1 MPARTLDIQVVT
13 WRPEPGLLDNLL
25 TSLTESP
32 IDGWTIALRVCDNS
46 VDPGIG
52 HAVREQVETR
62 THDTFLRPVDIVI
75 SEHNRGFGS
84 GHNMLL
90 QRGQADF
97 VLMLN
102 QDVVL
107 EPGALAILLD
117 EAHADSPKVA
127 AWEMRQIPYEHPKS
141 YDPATGDAPWV
152 SGAAVLFRREA
163 LAAVGGFESRIFM
176 YGEDVD
182 LSWRLRAKGWRL
194 RYIARAAVQHLTYN
208 YPDEIKRNQVLG
220 GTLSNLLLRVR
231 FGSWRDIAHG
241 VMLICGE
248 LFVPQAFPGRRRGL
262 AANLAKFALHFP
274 YFRLTKVPPA
284 NGFAPEFRGWNYE
297 LRRDGAFHVFH
308 SRRPPPGSRAETPA
322 VLPSTPLVSIL
333 IRTCDRPAWLRQ
345 ALSSVAAQT
354 YRPLEVIV
362 VEDGPPNSESI
373 VAEFASKLDIRYQA
387 TGERGGRSKAGN
399 LALELAR
406 GDYLNF
412 LDDDDLLFADH
423 VEVLVDAARQGNF
436 RAAYALAWETH
447 TDVVD
452 AGAAEHREVMHLTR
466 HRQPFNRVVLW
477 HHNYL
482 PIQVVLFDRS
492 LYQQY
497 GGFDPQLDQLEDWNL
512 WTRYALADDFVFVP
526 KTTSKYRVPANS
538 KQSAARQSQLDAAY
552 QIVKAKQAQMRI
564 ETTPFAVSAMV
575 EDYLRNESLI
585 HISKTDVRR
594 WMAGHSVLRTL
605 ASYRGRVM
613 RRLRARNSE

>member
-1 MPARTLDIQVVT
+1 MPDRTLDIQIVT
-13 WRPEPGLLDNLL
+13 YRPEPGLLDDLL
-25 TSLTESP
+25 ASLTEAP
-32 IDGWTIALRVCDNS
+32 IAGWKPRLRVCDNS
-46 VDPGIG
+46 VDPALAQSIR
-52 HAVREQVETR
+52 AQIADR
-62 THDTFLRPVDIVI
+62 TQRSSLAAFEFVAAERNL
-75 SEHNRGFGS
+75 GFG
-84 GHNMLL
+84 GAHNLFAHDSD
-90 QRGQADF
+90 ADF
-97 VLMLN
+97 VLVLN

-107 EPGALAILLD
+107 EPGALDILRD
-117 EAHADSPKVA
+117 EALRDGDDVA

-141 YDPATGDAPWV
+141 YDPANGDAPWV
-152 SGAAVLFRREA
+152 SGAAVLFRGPAFRE
-163 LAAVGGFESRIFM
+163 LGGFEPRIFM

-182 LSWRLRAKGWRL
+182 LSWRLRARGYRL
-194 RYIARAAVQHLTYN
+194 RYVARAAVQHLTYN
-208 YPDEIKRNQVLG
+208 YPEEIKRTQVLG
-220 GTLSNLLLRVR
+220 GTLSNLFLRAR
-231 FGSWRDIAHG
+231 FGTWRDIAHG

-262 AANLAKFALHFP
+262 ATNLLRFAVQLP
-274 YFRLTKVPPA
+274 RFRLTKVRSTA
-284 NGFAPEFRGWNYE
+284 TFAPEFRGWNYE

-308 SRRPPPGSRAETPA
+308 SRRRPAAAREPVVAEPA
-322 VLPSTPLVSIL
+322 LPLVSIL
-333 IRTCDRPAWLRQ
+333 IRTCNRPAWLRQ
-345 ALSSVAAQT
+345 ALESVAAQT
-354 YRPLEVIV
+354 YRPLEVVV
-362 VEDGPPNSESI
+362 VEDGPPNAES
-373 VAEFASKLDIRYQA
+373 VVMEFAERIPIRYQS
-387 TGERGGRSKAGN
+387 TGERVGRAQAGN
-399 LALELAR
+399 LALTLAQ

-423 VEVLVDAARQGNF
+423 VEVLVEAARAGNF
-436 RAAYALAWETH
+436 RAAYSLAWETH

-452 AGAAEHREVMHLTR
+452 VEAARYREVMHLTR

-482 PIQVVLFDRS
+482 PIQVVLFERS
-492 LYQQY
+492 LFQQY

-512 WTRYALADDFVFVP
+512 WTRYALADDFAFVP

-594 WMAGHSVLRTL
+594 WMAGHGVLRTL